1 MITQVLTHLSVKPEM
16 EQTFVIFTESNH
28 WLFKAVF
35 REGFN
40 HCYVIKWDGYQF
52 ILIDQNRTGL
62 TIKTMEEYR
71 GLIINKPNDL
81 FTYLKQDKSVSN
93 VISVNKVHIGQ
104 LYNKSRANFIVSLMR
119 PNSCVEVVKSVL
131 GMNTI
136 RYLTPYSLYNKLIR
150 LK

>member
-1 MITQVLTHLSVKPEM
+1 MITKLSTHLSVKAGI
-16 EQTFVIFTESNH
+16 EQTFVVFTNSNH
-28 WLFKAVF
+28 WLFNAVF
-35 REGFN
+35 KKGFN

-71 GLIINKPNDL
+71 GLILGKSNYL
-81 FTYLKQDKSVSN
+81 FPYLEQDKSVSN
-93 VISVNKVHIGQ
+93 VISVNKAHIGQ
-104 LYNKSRANFIVSLMR
+104 LYNKSRSNFIVSLIR
-119 PNSCVEVVKSVL
+119 PNSCVECVKSVL

-136 RYLTPYSLYNKLIR
+136 CYLTPYSLYNKLIR

>member
-1 MITQVLTHLSVKPEM
+1 MTLSVKPE
-16 EQTFVIFTESNH
+16 EKQTFVIFAESNH
-28 WLFKAVF
+28 WLFKAAF
-35 REGFN
+35 KKGFN
-40 HCYVIKWDGYQF
+40 HCYIIEWDGYQF

-81 FTYLKQDKSVSN
+81 FTYLNHDKSVSN
-93 VISVNKVHIGQ
+93 AISVNKAHISQ
-104 LYNKSRANFIVSLMR
+104 LYNKSRTNFIVSLIR
-119 PNSCVEVVKSVL
+119 PNSCVECVKSVL

-136 RYLTPYSLYNKLIR
+136 CYLTPYSLYNKLIR

>member
-1 MITQVLTHLSVKPEM
+1 MTLRVKPEI

-93 VISVNKVHIGQ
+93 VISVNKAHINRV
-104 LYNKSRANFIVSLMR
+104 YNKSRSNFISSLIR
-119 PNSCVEVVKSVL
+119 PNSCVECVKSVL
-131 GMNTI
+131 GMNTTC
-136 RYLTPYSLYNKLIR
+136 YLTPYSLYNKLIR